1 MVKSLEVIVRY
12 FAKKKLYAVF
22 NRRCKREKQPSNYS
36 SRYEWLKYLVSTTF
50 NESVQHLNVSWDF
63 ITFKLGIFLSN
74 NTTTM
79 LVGNYFDH
87 SIQLQ
92 MIRKSIVLIYA
103 KLFQSYTSAENCQCF
118 VKSWTLR
125 HNFHLLLDL
134 PTKKI
139 QIDDERAFFKW
150 KGRYSWCAQNIAS
163 YPCHP
168 SGRNARME
176 KYFVRKY
183 EK

>member
-1 MVKSLEVIVRY
+1 MGKSLEVIVRY
-12 FAKKKLYAVF
+12 FAKKLYAIF

-36 SRYEWLKYLVSTTF
+36 SRYEWLKHLVSTTF
-50 NESVQHLNVSWDF
+50 KESVQHINVSWDF

-74 NTTTM
+74 SNTTRM
-79 LVGNYFDH
+79 WIENYFEH

-92 MIRKSIVLIYA
+92 MIRKSILLIHA
-103 KLFQSYTSAENCQCF
+103 KLSQSYASAENRQCF

-139 QIDDERAFFKW
+139 RNGDERAFFYW
-150 KGRYSWCAQNIAS
+150 KGRYTWCAQNVAS